1 MKRDDAV
8 PFPRAEPVVRLLRA
22 AERSTQSL
30 RPAFPGESGQNKT
43 LLQLSC
49 LNAQLQ
55 KRSEGPQPFSTV
67 SLSGVHVVD
76 ATGVSHK
83 LSLFCFCAFRS
94 FLRHVRA
101 PKALRRWLPRLI
113 ERHVR
118 RKSLHAVGNEFPSRY
133 NLPKTCRRYR
143 RCRRIISLP
152 RDGGSAA
159 FRPVTN

>member
-83 LSLFCFCAFRS
+83 LSLFLFLCIS
-94 FLRHVRA
+94 FLSAARSSTEGASKMVAAFDRT
-101 PKALRRWLPRLI
+101 PRSSQKFARSR
-113 ERHVR
+113 ERV
-118 RKSLHAVGNEFPSRY
+118 P
-133 NLPKTCRRYR
+133 
-143 RCRRIISLP
+143 ISL
-152 RDGGSAA
+152 
-159 FRPVTN
+159 